1 VSVAAVQMAIVI
13 VLVVVV
19 FFGLARR
26 YIAQDVAGMVAVG
39 TLLVTGILAL
49 DDVLSVFSN
58 PAPVTVGCILVLS
71 TALVRTGVI
80 DAFGQALVHIR
91 WKRPPLAMIMMATV
105 VCVMSAFVSNTPLVV
120 ILTPLI
126 IALAHGLG
134 AAPSR
139 FLIPLSYAAIFGGTC
154 TLVGTSSTIIVDGI
168 AQAHSMPPF
177 QIFDITA
184 VGIVMAA
191 VGVLYLALVGS
202 WALPSRQTLAD
213 ALIDLPQR
221 QYLAE
226 VLVPED
232 SPLVGRTLTDAGLT
246 RTKGIH
252 VIDVIREEMSFDPEH
267 GQPTLRP
274 GDRLVIRTRAKDMK
288 GLRDEGGLVISS
300 PDDQHVL
307 EPISSRSVVMMEG
320 IVGPNSRFVGQRV
333 GDLNLRRL
341 YGTYILA
348 IHRQNEALHGNF
360 DRVRLA
366 FGDTLLLEGPAEG
379 LKRLFETQ
387 ELVNLSEVAERP
399 FRRAKAPIAV
409 IAMTLVLSLAALDAL
424 PLAGLALAGATA
436 VIAFG
441 CVDVEEAYQAIDW
454 RMIILILGM
463 LALSLAMEQTG
474 AMALITEYL
483 AGVLT
488 IFGPVVVLSLL
499 YALTSI
505 LTETTTNNA
514 VAILMAPFAIGLANE
529 MGVDPRPFLVAVI
542 FAAAASF
549 ASPLGYKTNAF
560 VYTAGGYRSADFLKI
575 GIPLSILNWAAAT
588 ALIPLFWPLG

>member
-1 VSVAAVQMAIVI
+1 MSVAAVQMAIVI
-13 VLVVVV
+13 VLVFIV

-39 TLLVTGILAL
+39 TLLVTGILDI
-49 DDVLSVFSN
+49 DDVLGVFSN

-80 DAFGQALVHIR
+80 DAFGQALVHIHWR
-91 WKRPPLAMIMMATV
+91 RPPLAMIMMAIV
-105 VCVMSAFVSNTPLVV
+105 VSVISAFVSNTPLVV

-126 IALAHGLG
+126 IALAHRME

-168 AQAHSMPPF
+168 AQAHAMEPF
-177 QIFDITA
+177 QIFELTA

-191 VGVLYLALVGS
+191 VGILYLALVGS

-213 ALIDLPQR
+213 ALINLPQR

-226 VLVPED
+226 VLVPAN

-246 RTKGIH
+246 RTKGVH

-274 GDRLVIRTRAKDMK
+274 GDRLVIRTKAKDMK

-300 PDDQHVL
+300 PDEHVL
-307 EPISSRSVVMMEG
+307 EPITSRSVVMMEG

-387 ELVNLSEVAERP
+387 EMVNLSEVDERP

-409 IAMTLVLSLAALDAL
+409 IAMTLVLSLAALNAL

-441 CVDVEEAYQAIDW
+441 CVDVDEAYQAIDW

-474 AMALITEYL
+474 AMALIIEHL
-483 AGVLT
+483 ASVLT
-488 IFGPVVVLSLL
+488 AFGPVVVLSLL
-499 YALTSI
+499 YAVTSI

-529 MGVDPRPFLVAVI
+529 MGVDPRPFLIAVI

-549 ASPLGYKTNAF
+549 ATPLGYKTNAF
-560 VYTAGGYRSADFLKI
+560 VYTAGGYRYSDFLKI

-588 ALIPLFWPLG
+588 VLIPLFWPLG